1 MSPRHALDE
10 VLAAVAAVIRDIAAR
25 WYLFGA
31 QAASL
36 WGRPRLT
43 ADIDVT
49 TEIPYDRVDAF
60 IEAMMT
66 KRSARGF

>member
-1 MSPRHALDE
+1 MREKGPP
-10 VLAAVAAVIRDIAAR
+10 AVRR
-25 WYLFGA
+25 
-31 QAASL
+31 ASL

-43 ADIDVT
+43 ADIDVR